1 MEYPQYIYHIT
12 TPERWAEAQTNGYYE
27 ADSLRTEGF
36 IHCSRE
42 EQVPGVLNRYY
53 QGKTGLLKLVID
65 TRQLVSRLEYELSP
79 STGEFFP
86 HIYGSLNIS
95 AVKEVIQI

>member
-12 TPERWAEAQTNGYYE
+12 TPEKWAEAQVTGYYE
-27 ADSLRTEGF
+27 AGSLRTEGF

-65 TRQLVSRLEYELSP
+65 TVQLVPRLEYELSP
-79 STGEFFP
+79 STGELFP

-95 AVKEVIQI
+95 AIKEVIQI

>member
-12 TPERWAEAQTNGYYE
+12 TPEKWAEAQITGYYE

-65 TRQLVSRLEYELSP
+65 TVQLVPRLEYELSP
-79 STGEFFP
+79 STGELFP

-95 AVKEVIQI
+95 AVKEIIQI